1 MIQNSASK
9 QGKEMQGT
17 QLKDFIVEQLEEIKA
32 RDIVVID
39 IREKSTISD
48 YMIICSGTSTRH
60 VKSIAIQLVKELKE
74 KELQPLGVE
83 GDDVGEWVLVD
94 SGDVIAHV
102 MQPTTRDYYQLE
114 KLWGEDSAH
123 RSES

>member
-1 MIQNSASK
+1 
-9 QGKEMQGT
+9 MQVT
-17 QLKDFIVEQLEEIKA
+17 ELKDFIVEQLEEIKA
-32 RDIVVID
+32 KDISILD
-39 IREKSTISD
+39 ISEKSTIAD
-48 YMIICSGTSTRH
+48 FMIVCSGTSTRH

-74 KELQPLGVE
+74 KSLQPLGVE

-94 SGDVIAHV
+94 SGDVITHV

>member
-1 MIQNSASK
+1 
-9 QGKEMQGT
+9 MQGT
-17 QLKDFIVEQLEEIKA
+17 ELKDFIVEQLEEIKA
-32 RDIVVID
+32 KDIVIID
-39 IREKSTISD
+39 ISEKSTISD
-48 YMIICSGTSTRH
+48 YMVICSGTSTRH
-60 VKSIAIQLVKELKE
+60 VKSIAIQLVKELKA
-74 KELQPLGVE
+74 KNLQPLGVE
-83 GDDVGEWVLVD
+83 GEDVGEWVLVD